1 MVNLTSLL
9 HDLITANHILHY
21 HSVVDAYG
29 HISIRSP
36 ADSAQFI
43 MSGNRAPALV
53 ASPDDF
59 VYYYI
64 SNASSVD
71 PDAPRGYIERYIH
84 SEIYKR
90 FSNVSCVIHAHA
102 EDVLPYAISGVP
114 LKPVFHLPGF
124 LGKPFDNSLSNP
136 SSQLMSCRRRGSRVG
151 D

>member
-1 MVNLTSLL
+1 MVNLTAVL

-29 HISIRSP
+29 HISVRSP
-36 ADSAQFI
+36 DDPSQFI
-43 MSGNRAPALV
+43 LSGNRAPALV
-53 ASPDDF
+53 SSPDDF
-59 VYYYI
+59 VYYHVDD
-64 SNASSVD
+64 ASSVD

-84 SEIYKR
+84 SEIFKR

-124 LGKPFDNSLSNP
+124 LGKLVP
-136 SSQLMSCRRRGSRVG
+136 
-151 D
+151 